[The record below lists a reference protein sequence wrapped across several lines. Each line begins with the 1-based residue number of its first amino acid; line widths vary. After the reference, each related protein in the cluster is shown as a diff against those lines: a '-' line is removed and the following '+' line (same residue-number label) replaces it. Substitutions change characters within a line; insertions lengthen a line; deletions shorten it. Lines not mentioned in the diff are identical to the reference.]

1 MGYRRQIE
9 LVGYD
14 ASELEN
20 AKREIRQIHA
30 SASDWEIWDIAL
42 QRDGIAPDISV
53 IDARNRTWSDVFQLV
68 NMAHSRHIVLLGN
81 NAPRIGLH
89 VVTTVSRLEEVIDEA
104 LHDSGFGEARAP
116 DTLPAPLAGHAAERA
131 AW

>member
-1 MGYRRQIE
+1 MENRRQIE

-14 ASELEN
+14 ASELER
-20 AKREIRQIHA
+20 ARREIRQIHA
-30 SASDWEIWDIAL
+30 SSSDWEIWNIARL
-42 QRDGIAPDISV
+42 RDGLAPDVSV
-53 IDARNRTWSDVFQLV
+53 IDARGKTWSDVFQMV
-68 NMAHSRHIVLLGN
+68 NRAHSRHIVLLGT

-89 VVTTVSRLEEVIDEA
+89 IVPTVSRLEEVIDEA

-116 DTLPAPLAGHAAERA
+116 DTFPAPLTGHAQERP

>member
-14 ASELEN
+14 TSERER

-30 SASDWEIWDIAL
+30 LASDWEIWEIAML
-42 QRDGIAPDISV
+42 RDRIEPDISV
-53 IDARNRTWSDVFQLV
+53 IDARDRTWSDVFQLI
-68 NMAHSRHIVLLGN
+68 NRAHSKHIVLLGN
-81 NAPRIGLH
+81 DAPRIGLQ
-89 VVTTVSRLEEVIDEA
+89 VVPTVSRLEEVIDEA

-116 DTLPAPLAGHAAERA
+116 DTLPAPLAAPAAERP

>member
-9 LVGYD
+9 LVGYNT
-14 ASELEN
+14 SELER

-30 SASDWEIWDIAL
+30 SAWDWEIWDISL
-42 QRDGIAPDISV
+42 LRDGIAPDISV

-68 NMAHSRHIVLLGN
+68 NLAHSRHIVLLGN
-81 NAPRIGLH
+81 DAPRIGLQ
-89 VVTTVSRLEEVIDEA
+89 VVPTVSRLEEVIDEA

-116 DTLPAPLAGHAAERA
+116 DTLPAPLTGYGSERP

>member
-1 MGYRRQIE
+1 MKYRRQIE
-9 LVGYD
+9 LVGYN
-14 ASELEN
+14 ASELER
-20 AKREIRQIHA
+20 ARREIRQIHA
-30 SASDWEIWDIAL
+30 SSSDWEIWTIGL
-42 QRDGIAPDISV
+42 LPEGIAPDVSV
-53 IDARNRTWSDVFQLV
+53 IDARDKTWSDVFQLV

-89 VVTTVSRLEEVIDEA
+89 IVPTVSRLEEVIDEA

-116 DTLPAPLAGHAAERA
+116 DTLPAPLSGRGTERA